1 LAHKKNPATHFQLMG
16 HDGDTECTEKGREN
30 PNRPSD
36 FKAALEC
43 LSSDSL
49 RVLRVSVV
57 NPSSFRSCLT
67 SPFGKALLFMTK
79 PDKSLEELN
88 EEPVL
93 PLHKEF
99 FLFLKEN
106 KKWWLIPI
114 LLVLALMGVLVALS
128 GSAVAPFI
136 YPLF

>member
-1 LAHKKNPATHFQLMG
+1 
-16 HDGDTECTEKGREN
+16 
-30 PNRPSD
+30 
-36 FKAALEC
+36 
-43 LSSDSL
+43 
-49 RVLRVSVV
+49 
-57 NPSSFRSCLT
+57 
-67 SPFGKALLFMTK
+67 MTK
-79 PDKSLEELN
+79 PEKSLEELN
-88 EEPVL
+88 QEPVL

>member
-1 LAHKKNPATHFQLMG
+1 
-16 HDGDTECTEKGREN
+16 
-30 PNRPSD
+30 
-36 FKAALEC
+36 
-43 LSSDSL
+43 
-49 RVLRVSVV
+49 
-57 NPSSFRSCLT
+57 
-67 SPFGKALLFMTK
+67 MTK

-114 LLVLALMGVLVALS
+114 LLVLALMGLLVALS

>member
-1 LAHKKNPATHFQLMG
+1 
-16 HDGDTECTEKGREN
+16 
-30 PNRPSD
+30 
-36 FKAALEC
+36 
-43 LSSDSL
+43 
-49 RVLRVSVV
+49 
-57 NPSSFRSCLT
+57 
-67 SPFGKALLFMTK
+67 MTK
-79 PDKSLEELN
+79 PEKSLEELN
-88 EEPVL
+88 QEPIL

-99 FLFLKEN
+99 ILFLKEN

>member
-1 LAHKKNPATHFQLMG
+1 
-16 HDGDTECTEKGREN
+16 
-30 PNRPSD
+30 
-36 FKAALEC
+36 
-43 LSSDSL
+43 
-49 RVLRVSVV
+49 
-57 NPSSFRSCLT
+57 
-67 SPFGKALLFMTK
+67 MTK

-106 KKWWLIPI
+106 KKWWLVPI

>member
-1 LAHKKNPATHFQLMG
+1 
-16 HDGDTECTEKGREN
+16 
-30 PNRPSD
+30 
-36 FKAALEC
+36 
-43 LSSDSL
+43 
-49 RVLRVSVV
+49 
-57 NPSSFRSCLT
+57 
-67 SPFGKALLFMTK
+67 
-79 PDKSLEELN
+79 
-88 EEPVL
+88 VL
-93 PLHKEF
+93 PLYKEF

>member
-1 LAHKKNPATHFQLMG
+1 
-16 HDGDTECTEKGREN
+16 
-30 PNRPSD
+30 
-36 FKAALEC
+36 
-43 LSSDSL
+43 
-49 RVLRVSVV
+49 
-57 NPSSFRSCLT
+57 
-67 SPFGKALLFMTK
+67 MTK

-88 EEPVL
+88 QEPVL

-114 LLVLALMGVLVALS
+114 LLVLALMGLLVALS

>member
-1 LAHKKNPATHFQLMG
+1 
-16 HDGDTECTEKGREN
+16 
-30 PNRPSD
+30 
-36 FKAALEC
+36 
-43 LSSDSL
+43 
-49 RVLRVSVV
+49 
-57 NPSSFRSCLT
+57 
-67 SPFGKALLFMTK
+67 MTK